1 MESNLCWPFIT
12 VMAIYSCDG
21 HLLLPWSVADI
32 PSEKPLKKT
41 DVPLSSSYQLQIS
54 SWQEL
59 DYVPTF
65 SSSCWNVC
73 LSVWHFSCPV
83 HALTVSVSSYAHLP
97 CCVWK
102 CYLKITHTSGFY
114 NLLVCPH
121 TPDLWREG
129 CDKDTPS
136 RDEHS
141 KVFHSLYVVQ
151 LWVLYIS
158 SFAPKVVNGTS
169 DLNIVI
175 QFNLHA
181 SLWNSLSR
189 IPWKTIKWWKR
200 FPSRIS
206 SVLTFTRIHDYEEPL
221 KQYFYN

>member
-1 MESNLCWPFIT
+1 ML
-12 VMAIYSCDG
+12 AIYYCDG
-21 HLLLPWSVADI
+21 HLLLWWPFTPALECGWYTQWEATEENWCPIFQQLLIANIFLAGVGLCAHF
-32 PSEKPLKKT
+32 PFFMLK
-41 DVPLSSSYQLQIS
+41 
-54 SWQEL
+54 
-59 DYVPTF
+59 
-65 SSSCWNVC
+65 C

-114 NLLVCPH
+114 NILVCPH
-121 TPDLWREG
+121 TPDLWREE

-141 KVFHSLYVVQ
+141 KMFHSPYVVQ

-175 QFNLHA
+175 QINLHA

-189 IPWKTIKWWKR
+189 IPWKTIKWRKW